1 MAFALTVSD
10 YCCYWVSADQ
20 LVIFG
25 TESVI
30 ICGTVPLSAAAADGT
45 ATWSQTA
52 TAAAAANVAVT
63 GAAASELQLK

>member
-10 YCCYWVSADQ
+10 YRCYWVSSDQ

-30 ICGTVPLSAAAADGT
+30 ICGTVPHSAAAAAADGT

-52 TAAAAANVAVT
+52 TAAANVAVT